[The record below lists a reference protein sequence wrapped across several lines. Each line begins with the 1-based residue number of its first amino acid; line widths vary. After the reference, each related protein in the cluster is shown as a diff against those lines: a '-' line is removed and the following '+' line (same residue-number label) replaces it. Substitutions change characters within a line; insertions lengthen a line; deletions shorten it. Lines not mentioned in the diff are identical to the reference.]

1 MNTTA
6 DLKFWLA
13 EWRKL
18 TDLESKA
25 ILSDNWQEVAEQQ
38 SRKAQLQEELG
49 RVLALARATPS
60 PQAHTSA
67 AMAGKFDSAVNEL
80 MALEMQNGDFLAAK
94 RKCRQAE
101 LERLAMTLRDL
112 HGVRRAYGSSRG
124 PHWQSYS

>member
-6 DLKFWLA
+6 ELRFWLA
-13 EWRKL
+13 EWHRL

-38 SRKAQLQEELG
+38 SRKAQLQTELG
-49 RVLALARATPS
+49 RMLALACTTPF
-60 PQAHTSA
+60 PHAPTSW
-67 AMAGKFDSAVNEL
+67 AMEGKFDSAVSEL
-80 MALEMQNGDFLAAK
+80 MALERQNGDLLAAK
-94 RKCRQAE
+94 RNCRQAE